1 MGNIDKSELSSEIFP
16 GVYKFVLP
24 LFGEKPGP
32 VNSYLFPGK
41 EMTLIDTGTLQT
53 VDLLENGFQKFGF
66 DFSDLDRIIFT
77 HGHIDHYGGAL
88 SILEKAG
95 KKVETISH
103 EGDKKAIET
112 GSHVKMETEINFNRK
127 MGIPEEHLDKLKR
140 FRSFFH
146 KMGKSCSV
154 TSTVTDNQKIRLGD
168 YEANIIFT
176 PGHSRGSICLS
187 LEDKNILFSG
197 DHILRHITPNAF
209 VMLDDNHPLPVRKS
223 QKEYY
228 ESLSRIEK
236 INPSTVY
243 PAHGE
248 TITDSKRTIEMYRTC
263 FKERE
268 HKILQILQSGIHS
281 VYKIARQLFPDIGG
295 ERLPLDIALAVSEV
309 FTHLQILQEKG
320 IISFK
325 VENTLKIICQGK

>member
-1 MGNIDKSELSSEIFP
+1 MGDIDESDLPGEIFP

-41 EMTLIDTGTLQT
+41 KMTLIDTGTLQT
-53 VDLLENGFQKFGF
+53 VDLLERGFKKFGF
-66 DFSDLDRIIFT
+66 NFSDLDRIIFT

-95 KKVETISH
+95 KKIEILSH
-103 EGDKKAIET
+103 EGDKKSIET
-112 GSHVKMETEINFNRK
+112 GSHVKMETEINFHRI
-127 MGIPEEHLDKLKR
+127 MGIPEEYLEKLNTFK
-140 FRSFFH
+140 SFFQ
-146 KMGKSCSV
+146 KMGKNCSV
-154 TSTVTDNQKIRLGD
+154 TSTVTDNQKITLGD
-168 YEANIIFT
+168 YKANIIFT
-176 PGHSRGSICLS
+176 PGHSRGSICLF
-187 LEDKNILFSG
+187 LEDKDILFSG
-197 DHILRHITPNAF
+197 DHILGHITPNAF

-228 ESLSRIEK
+228 ESLSRIERV
-236 INPSTVY
+236 NPSTIY

-248 TITDSKRTIEMYRTC
+248 TITDPKKTIEIYKTC

-268 HKILQILQSGIHS
+268 HEILRILQSGIHS

-295 ERLPLDIALAVSEV
+295 EKLPLDIALAVSEV
-309 FTHLQILQEKG
+309 FTHLQILQEKN
-320 IISFK
+320 IVSFK
-325 VENTLKIICQGK
+325 IENTLKIIYQGK